1 MVLLLDEAREHQFRA
16 GTRCRAA
23 LFPWTP
29 YGSDCRT
36 ASYFRA
42 ICEMQLVT
50 GPALGIREA
59 SSEPEL
65 DESADPMFSKVFGT
79 FHGTT
84 PHYQMKALVEAAF
97 Q

>member
-1 MVLLLDEAREHQFRA
+1 MR
-16 GTRCRAA
+16 
-23 LFPWTP
+23 
-29 YGSDCRT
+29 
-36 ASYFRA
+36 
-42 ICEMQLVT
+42 LVT

-97 Q
+97 R